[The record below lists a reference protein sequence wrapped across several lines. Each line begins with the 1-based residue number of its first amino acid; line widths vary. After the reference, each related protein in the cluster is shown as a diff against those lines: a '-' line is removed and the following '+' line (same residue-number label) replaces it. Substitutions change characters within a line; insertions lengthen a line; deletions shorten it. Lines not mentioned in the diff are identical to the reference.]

1 MMNMRL
7 SEMAEINV
15 TVRFFTRA
23 CKYSRQRF
31 LFVVEHSCLPL
42 NARGKSP
49 EKKSPLPC
57 ASHRSLLC
65 PVLT

>member
-15 TVRFFTRA
+15 TVRFFTRV

-31 LFVVEHSCLPL
+31 PFVVEHSCLPL
-42 NARGKSP
+42 NACGKYP
-49 EKKSPLPC
+49 EKKSPLPR